1 MIIKVKNI
9 LMEYTDVP
17 EEKINEDSR
26 LIGDLGLTSLDIVNI
41 IVRFED
47 EFDITINERSIAS
60 LQTVGDVAK
69 KLNELI

>member
-1 MIIKVKNI
+1 MLNKVKDI
-9 LMEYTDVP
+9 LLEYTEVP
-17 EEKINEDSR
+17 EERTNEDSR

-47 EFDITINERSIAS
+47 EFDITVNERSIAS